1 MGSAERMQDL
11 KEGIVWVH
19 LEPRG
24 RTPMVD
30 IKKATEKIRWS
41 KAAATRLAVHA
52 PPYPSGLVSG
62 RTQSGL

>member
-30 IKKATEKIRWS
+30 IKKATEKSDGRRQ
-41 KAAATRLAVHA
+41 RLLDLLSMRLPIPAV
-52 PPYPSGLVSG
+52 
-62 RTQSGL
+62 